1 MVELVD
7 VVTVELVGG
16 DAVELVG
23 GWLVLVPL
31 VIVGGSAVELVPDDC
46 AYAAPTELTERMRIR
61 LNTKLSFFFASMPNS
76 IPVVLPRS

>member
-46 AYAAPTELTERMRIR
+46 AYAAPTELTESMRIR
-61 LNTKLSFFFASMPNS
+61 LNTKLSFFLHPCQTQY
-76 IPVVLPRS
+76 P